1 MFGSARSKYSIL
13 DDHSL
18 LSRYQNTGEMEYLG
32 TLYHRYMHLVY
43 GVALKYLKDPEPSK
57 DAVMQIFELL
67 VDKARQHEISNFKA
81 WLYTVTKNH
90 CLGLIRKRPATE
102 NIDGIFMESDHHYH
116 LNGEQ
121 KEQYEQLLSRALDN
135 LSEHQN
141 RCIKMFFY
149 QNMSYQQIAEETGY
163 DLKKVKSYIQNGKR
177 NLKIY
182 LDKHGEE

>member
-1 MFGSARSKYSIL
+1 MFGSVSSKYSIL
-13 DDHSL
+13 DDTGL
-18 LSRYQNTGEMEYLG
+18 LERYKKTGDLEFLG

-67 VDKARQHEISNFKA
+67 VDKTKHHEIRNFKS

-90 CLGLIRKRPATE
+90 CLGLIRKQPVTE
-102 NIDGIFMESDHHYH
+102 NIEMFFMESDQVFH

-121 KEQYEQLLSRALDN
+121 QHQYDQLLSRALES
-135 LSEHQN
+135 LSEHQH
-141 RCIKMFFY
+141 RCVKMFFY
-149 QNMSYQQIAEETGY
+149 QNMSYQQIAQETGY

-182 LDKHGEE
+182 LDKHGKE